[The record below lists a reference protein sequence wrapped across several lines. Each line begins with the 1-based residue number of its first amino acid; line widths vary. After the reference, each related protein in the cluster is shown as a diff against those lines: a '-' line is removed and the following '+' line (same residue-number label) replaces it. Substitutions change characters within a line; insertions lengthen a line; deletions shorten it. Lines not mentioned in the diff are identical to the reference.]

1 MAETK
6 RLICAP
12 ADLPERGKG
21 FRFRVQTETGDK
33 PAFVVRY
40 RGKAHA
46 YVNRCAHVWVEL
58 DWNNGEFFDISG
70 LYLVCSTHGAVYRP
84 DTGECVGGPCRGQ
97 KLLKLDIEEQAEGI
111 YLINEKES
119 VNG

>member
-1 MAETK
+1 MAEAK

-12 ADLPERGKG
+12 QELAERGKG
-21 FRFRVQTETGDK
+21 FRFRVQTPMGER
-33 PAFVVRY
+33 PAFAVRY
-40 RGKAHA
+40 RGTAHA

-70 LYLVCSTHGAVYRP
+70 LYLVCSTHGAAYRP

-97 KLLKLDIEEQAEGI
+97 RLEKLAIEEQADGI
-111 YLINEKES
+111 YLLNEKES

>member
-1 MAETK
+1 MAAAK
-6 RLICAP
+6 RLICSSL
-12 ADLPERGKG
+12 DLPERGKG
-21 FRFRVQTETGDK
+21 LRFRVRTEMGDM
-33 PAFVVRY
+33 PAFAVRY
-40 RGKAHA
+40 RGKVHA

-70 LYLVCSTHGAVYRP
+70 LYLVCSTHGAAYRP

-97 KLLKLDIEEQAEGI
+97 KLMKLEVEEQGESV
-111 YLINEKES
+111 YLLNEKES